1 MLFGPLA
8 HARHSCQPNAR
19 VTSVRRADIGEE
31 IYVVKIIQAVEEGE
45 ELRVRWSATECDC
58 LHCAA
63 MFWPREPC
71 DFCQAGDIVEGYV
84 SPLRD
89 VPLAL
94 EVEEA
99 ETDRESVPAAAPAAR
114 AARTPDHWLRCSH
127 VEEIIHDM

>member
-1 MLFGPLA
+1 
-8 HARHSCQPNAR
+8 
-19 VTSVRRADIGEE
+19 
-31 IYVVKIIQAVEEGE
+31 
-45 ELRVRWSATECDC
+45 
-58 LHCAA
+58 
-63 MFWPREPC
+63 MFWPREPY

-127 VEEIIHDM
+127 VEEIIHDMLDEVEEIVDERAVSCHNSGEEGDEEDCDGAEAKDRRQVRRPCPPRQPLDASSDEEPDHR